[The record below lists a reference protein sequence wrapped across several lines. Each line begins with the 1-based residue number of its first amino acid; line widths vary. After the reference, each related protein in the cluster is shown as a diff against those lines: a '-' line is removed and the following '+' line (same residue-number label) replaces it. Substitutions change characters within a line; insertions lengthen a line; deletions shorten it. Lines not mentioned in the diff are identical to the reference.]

1 MSEVNLAARTGR
13 STGSRESR
21 RIRREGGVP
30 AIVYGHGREPV
41 AVTVD
46 AIELSRALNTDAGS
60 NALISLDL
68 GDETVT
74 TMARE
79 VERHPFRREY
89 RHVDFVEVSLTDTLE
104 AEVHLEFVGEAVGTV
119 EGGVFSP
126 SRSTALIE
134 ALATSIPNYIEVDV
148 SALEIGDALRI
159 EDLPVVEG
167 VTYLDDPDLVV
178 CAVTVPISEEE
189 LEAAVEAVAGEEE
202 EEELEAAEG
211 EEEELEAAEGEEAEA
226 GDDDDASEGSEE
238 DS

>member
-13 STGSRESR
+13 STGSSESR

-30 AIVYGHGREPV
+30 AIVYGHEREPV

-46 AIELSRALNTDAGS
+46 AIELRRALHTEAGT

-79 VERHPFRREY
+79 VERHPFRNEY
-89 RHVDFVEVSLTDTLE
+89 RHVDFIEVSLTDTLE
-104 AEVHLEFVGEAVGTV
+104 AEVHLEFVGEPVGTV

-148 SALEIGDALRI
+148 SALDIGDALRI

-202 EEELEAAEG
+202 EEELEVAAEG
-211 EEEELEAAEGEEAEA
+211 EEEGAAEGEEAEA
-226 GDDDDASEGSEE
+226 ADDDEEAEGTEE